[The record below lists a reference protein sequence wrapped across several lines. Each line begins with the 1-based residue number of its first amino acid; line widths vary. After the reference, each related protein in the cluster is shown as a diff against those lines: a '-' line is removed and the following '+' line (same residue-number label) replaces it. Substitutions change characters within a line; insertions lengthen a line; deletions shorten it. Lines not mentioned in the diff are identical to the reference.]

1 MKAVFKIR
9 KRFSCRR
16 DVAKRQDVA
25 LRQEN
30 NCAECEQSRDAART
44 AINRMRNAGE
54 QLKNMQSGKWRV
66 LDNSDDITPQCIEN
80 TERKLAELDALAGKL
95 AGG

>member
-1 MKAVFKIR
+1 MPNFDDPFVSYYER
-9 KRFSCRR
+9 ERES
-16 DVAKRQDVA
+16 
-25 LRQEN
+25 LL
-30 NCAECEQSRDAART
+30 
-44 AINRMRNAGE
+44 E

-80 TERKLAELDALAGKL
+80 TKRKLAELDALAYKL